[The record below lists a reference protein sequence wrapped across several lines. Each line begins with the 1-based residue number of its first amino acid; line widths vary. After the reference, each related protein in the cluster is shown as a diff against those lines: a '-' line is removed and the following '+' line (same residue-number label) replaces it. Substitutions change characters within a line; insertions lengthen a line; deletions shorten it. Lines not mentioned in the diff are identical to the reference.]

1 LSGGSELTSR
11 KKKTNDTALHSV
23 LSKLPCDTRRTVER
37 GKQTGQW
44 LNVTPSTFNG
54 TELSAQEFRDALFLR
69 YGRSPG
75 DLPSHCDGCGQKF
88 TIQHA
93 LECKKGGKVIQRH
106 NELRDEIGNLA
117 AKAFIPSAIRNE
129 PLIHTSCPAVK
140 MPALDPAHPSVS
152 LNLHKN
158 RSADRGDLSI
168 RGLWQR
174 QTDCIIDVRVT
185 DTDSKSNLS
194 KDPAKVLEAHEKE
207 KKRKY
212 LAPCIAQRRHFTPFV
227 VSTDGLIGKE
237 AKSVLKALSIKLA
250 EKWEKPY
257 AVVRGYVNTRMSIAI
272 VRATHICLRGSRI
285 PTSKMSNRFPLW
297 EDKAGL
303 SLFRNS
309 T

>member
-1 LSGGSELTSR
+1 LPRSQ
-11 KKKTNDTALHSV
+11 DTV
-23 LSKLPCDTRRTVER
+23 LVPT
-37 GKQTGQW
+37 
-44 LNVTPSTFNG
+44 
-54 TELSAQEFRDALFLR
+54 
-69 YGRSPG
+69 
-75 DLPSHCDGCGQKF
+75 
-88 TIQHA
+88 
-93 LECKKGGKVIQRH
+93 
-106 NELRDEIGNLA
+106 
-117 AKAFIPSAIRNE
+117 
-129 PLIHTSCPAVK
+129 
-140 MPALDPAHPSVS
+140 HPSVS

-158 RSADRGDLSI
+158 RNADRGDLSI

-185 DTDSKSNLS
+185 DTDAKSNLS
-194 KDPAKVLEAHEKE
+194 KDPARSWKPTKRE

-237 AKSVLKALSIKLA
+237 AKCLLEALSIKLA

-257 AVVRGYVNTRMSIAI
+257 AVVRGYVNARMSIAI

-285 PTSKMSNRFPLW
+285 PSSKMSNRFPLW

-309 T
+309 TQTPWHSCLARGLPN